1 MRRRYGDSGISP
13 KADATPNRGSA
24 AYHTGVDIAS
34 PLGGKG
40 FGGIVA
46 GMSSHLVPSRMGRLV
61 RSVARD
67 DSISVLTRGYGFGA
81 RIWRR
86 VTRGARSAPMRLLGR
101 DAVFVRGVEG
111 VELFYDEDRIARSGA
126 MPALVQETLF
136 GHGSVHGL
144 DGDDHRHRKAT
155 FVDLAYEDSQVERLA
170 PWLEREWRSERE
182 AWLNGGTRS
191 AYDAAVGAFGRA
203 IMGWAGLPGTPAAKT
218 RWSSRLA
225 QIVDGFGSPYSPA
238 YLLAALNRGWSDR
251 HAARLI
257 EAVRQGTLNAAAG
270 TALEMW
276 AHHRDRDGE
285 LLTARVAGVELQNS
299 IRPMIAVAR
308 FVAFAAKELHDRP
321 QWRHRI
327 AAEYEQRGALV
338 GGPLAV
344 MFAQE
349 IRRSAPFVPMLPG
362 IATTDVEI
370 GGQRVAAGG
379 RVVLDLLGTN
389 TDDRSWAHPQRFDPE
404 RFRGVDDFEAIPTF
418 IPHGGA
424 QVSTGHR
431 CPGEKL
437 AIAGLSAGITVLSDP
452 ALTLLGTGLRV
463 NRRRLPTKP
472 ASGGRV
478 RATHSAKRCPFH

>member
-1 MRRRYGDSGISP
+1 
-13 KADATPNRGSA
+13 
-24 AYHTGVDIAS
+24 
-34 PLGGKG
+34 
-40 FGGIVA
+40 
-46 GMSSHLVPSRMGRLV
+46 
-61 RSVARD
+61 
-67 DSISVLTRGYGFGA
+67 
-81 RIWRR
+81 
-86 VTRGARSAPMRLLGR
+86 MRLLGH
-101 DAVFVRGVEG
+101 DAVFVRGAEG
-111 VELFYDEDRIARSGA
+111 VELFYDAEHIARSGA

-136 GHGSVHGL
+136 GHGSVHSL

-155 FVDLAYEDSQVERLA
+155 FVDIAYEDSQVERLT
-170 PWLEREWRSERE
+170 PWLEREWRSEQS
-182 AWLNGGTRS
+182 AWRNGGTRS

-225 QIVDGFGSPYSPA
+225 QIVDGFGSPYSPV

-257 EAVRQGTLNAAAG
+257 DAVRHGALDAAEG

-276 AHHRDRDGE
+276 AHHRDQDGE

-321 QWRHRI
+321 EWRDRI
-327 AAEYEQRGALV
+327 AAETQQRGALV
-338 GGPLAV
+338 GGPLAE

-349 IRRSAPFVPMLPG
+349 IRRTAPFVPMLPG
-362 IATTDVEI
+362 IATTDIEI

-379 RVVLDLLGTN
+379 RVVLDILGTN
-389 TDDRSWAHPQRFDPE
+389 TDDQSWAHPTRFDPE
-404 RFRGVDDFEAIPTF
+404 RFHGVSDFEAIPTF

-424 QVSTGHR
+424 DVATGHR

-437 AIAGLSAGITVLSDP
+437 AVAGLTAAIAVLSDP
-452 ALTLLGTGLRV
+452 ALTILHTGLGV
-463 NRRRLPTKP
+463 NQRRLPTKP
-472 ASGGRV
+472 RSGGRV
-478 RATHSAKRCPFH
+478 RATDTATTQRCPFHFGRA